1 MLSLEISKK
10 ILSIILRKQPKT
22 RNRTRSDNR
31 NSSQSECEGD
41 VQSENESPD
50 EQDYDS
56 FEAPDSFDSGHPT
69 SPSRGQNDVDE
80 DYLKSL

>member
-1 MLSLEISKK
+1 MTHFNESILNKK
-10 ILSIILRKQPKT
+10 LRKPA
-22 RNRTRSDNR
+22 RSENR

-41 VQSENESPD
+41 DQSENESPD
-50 EQDYDS
+50 DQDYDS